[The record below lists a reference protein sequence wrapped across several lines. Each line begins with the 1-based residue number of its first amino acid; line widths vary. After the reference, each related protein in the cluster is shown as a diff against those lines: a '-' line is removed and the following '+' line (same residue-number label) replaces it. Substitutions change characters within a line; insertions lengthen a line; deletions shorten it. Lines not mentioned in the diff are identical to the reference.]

1 MTADP
6 NQIVLNHLF
15 DAIMTGQNTGEALQ
29 KAAKEIKEL
38 RRVDGAV
45 GGGESSD
52 SAAANSDVYG
62 ESETDSNPDVYGESE
77 TDSNSDVYGEG
88 DTDA

>member
-1 MTADP
+1 MTVDP
-6 NQIVLNHLF
+6 NQIVLNHFF
-15 DAIMTGQNTGEALQ
+15 DAIMTGQDTGEALQ

-52 SAAANSDVYG
+52 SSAANSDVYG
-62 ESETDSNPDVYGESE
+62 ETE